1 MVLFSCRTQVV
12 PALLNWS
19 PLHIQRC
26 SDKLPISR
34 SAGQQDKPNGPVLG
48 DTAPGEVGR
57 ARGRLGGPW
66 SRGSDLSA
74 SLHRCGAG
82 VSPPL
87 TDKEKGRVGQ
97 RLPQGHSG
105 RHSSARLCPWFTSW
119 AVFTVASPH
128 LASQRAG
135 RQRPCL
141 QADASPAGPTGPPP
155 PATPRTIPERPP
167 VTGVQRPRGV
177 DPGPAACPWER
188 VPVSRPWTRAS
199 RRSTGL

>member
-34 SAGQQDKPNGPVLG
+34 SAGQTQRPC
-48 DTAPGEVGR
+48 
-57 ARGRLGGPW
+57 ARGHCPRRGGQSQREAGGPW

-74 SLHRCGAG
+74 SLHCCGAG

-155 PATPRTIPERPP
+155 PAAPRTIPERPP